1 MKFKLLALAVL
12 ASAVTVAACSDDN
25 APPATTTRLRAVH
38 LSPDAPNVNIL
49 VNGSQVASNVA
60 YEASTDYYDIPS
72 GTTRIQ
78 VQPVGTTTNAIDAS
92 PSLLANTDYTVIAA
106 NLVASIEPLLLT
118 DNNTAPTAGNV
129 KVRIVHGAPSAP
141 AVDVYITVP
150 GVDIAVA
157 SPTLTDV
164 AFKGVS
170 AYQTVPAGTYQIRVT
185 PTGTKTVVIDSGD
198 VPLTAG
204 QIRTVIATDAPGGGE
219 PFGAIVLD
227 DLN

>member
-1 MKFKLLALAVL
+1 MKFKLLALVVL
-12 ASAVTVAACSDDN
+12 ASAVTVAACSDST
-25 APPATTTRLRAVH
+25 APVTTTRLRAVH
-38 LSPDAPNVNIL
+38 LSPDAPNVNII
-49 VNGSQVASNVA
+49 VNGSQVATNFA
-60 YEASTDYYDIPS
+60 YEASTAYYNIQS

-118 DNNTAPTAGNV
+118 DNNTPPTAGNV

-157 SPTLTDV
+157 SPTLTNV
-164 AFKGVS
+164 SFKGVS
-170 AYQTVPAGTYQIRVT
+170 AYQSVAAGTYQIRVT
-185 PTGTKTVVIDSGD
+185 PTGTKNVVIDSGD